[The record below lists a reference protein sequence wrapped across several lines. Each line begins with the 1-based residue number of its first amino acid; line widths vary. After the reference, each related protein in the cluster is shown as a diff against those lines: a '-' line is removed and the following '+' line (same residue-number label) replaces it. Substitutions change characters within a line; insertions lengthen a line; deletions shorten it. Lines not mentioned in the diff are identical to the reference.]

1 MPKLTKT
8 AVEAAVPRPKQYTL
22 WCSELPGFGVYI
34 LASGRRT
41 YFVDYRNAAGT
52 RRRLT
57 IGRHGKVTVDQA
69 RKLAISIM
77 GKAVSGEDPASE
89 RALARKAITMCELCE
104 RYLDAADQGLILGK
118 RGRPKKASTIST
130 DRGRILRHINPLL
143 GQKPVREIE
152 GADINRFIRDVSRGK
167 TAITEKTKTLRG
179 KAIVKGGAGTASRTA
194 GLLGGVLSFAVSEGL
209 ITDNPA
215 RGVRRPA
222 DNRRQRRLTADEYR
236 KLGDAISS
244 LERDGALQGPAA
256 VRLLALTGC
265 RYGEIIKL
273 RWDEVDGPG
282 RCFRFLD
289 SKEGPSVRAVG
300 QPVVDI
306 LSAIKPALNC
316 PYVLAPIRRGETFG
330 GFSSAWS
337 KVITEAALSGVTA
350 HTLRHSFASVA
361 ADLGFSELTIAALL
375 GHRSGSI
382 TSRYVHQLDSVLL
395 AAADKVASEIQFRM
409 ANHAA
414 T

>member
-1 MPKLTKT
+1 MPRLTKT
-8 AVEAAVPRPKQYTL
+8 AVEAAVPRAKQYTL

-34 LASGRRT
+34 LASGHRT

-69 RKLAISIM
+69 RKLAITMM
-77 GKAVSGEDPASE
+77 GKAVSGEDPALE
-89 RALARKAITMCELCE
+89 RTGARKAITMSELCE
-104 RYLDAADQGLILGK
+104 RYLDAADRGLILGK
-118 RGRPKKASTIST
+118 RGRPKKASTICT
-130 DRGRILRHINPLL
+130 DRGRISRHIIPLL
-143 GQKPVREIE
+143 GHKPVREIE
-152 GADINRFIRDVSRGK
+152 SSDINRFIRDVSRGK
-167 TAITEKTKTLRG
+167 TAIVEKTNILRG

-209 ITDNPA
+209 IAANPA
-215 RGVRRPA
+215 HGVRRPA
-222 DNRRQRRLTADEYR
+222 DNQRKRRLTAEEYR
-236 KLGDAISS
+236 KLGEAISS
-244 LERDGALQGPAA
+244 LEGDGAAQGPAA
-256 VRLLALTGC
+256 IRLLALTGC
-265 RYGEIIKL
+265 RYGEIMKL
-273 RWDEVDGPG
+273 RWDEIDGSA

-300 QPVVDI
+300 QPVLNV
-306 LSAIKPALNC
+306 LSLIKPELDC
-316 PYVLAPIRRGETFG
+316 PYVLAPVRSGNTFG
-330 GFSSAWS
+330 GLSSAWS
-337 KVITEAALSGVTA
+337 KVMFRAALCEVTP

-395 AAADKVASEIQFRM
+395 AAADKVASEIQCWM
-409 ANHAA
+409 ANHTA